1 MFKDQL
7 NNNLNNNNPIKSQN
21 IGSYKKGSK
30 I

>member
-7 NNNLNNNNPIKSQN
+7 NNNLNNNNAIKLQD